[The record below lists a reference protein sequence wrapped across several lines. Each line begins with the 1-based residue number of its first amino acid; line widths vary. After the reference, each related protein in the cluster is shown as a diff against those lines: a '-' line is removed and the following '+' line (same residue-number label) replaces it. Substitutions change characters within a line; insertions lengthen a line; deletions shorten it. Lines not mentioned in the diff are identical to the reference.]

1 MNFEELQQ
9 KLKDILLPT
18 ISDNLNKGIYNF
30 LNYKKQKIKE
40 FIENQLKEKVE
51 EVFSEYKLD
60 DKDKN
65 EVFEMIYEFLSRYF
79 KEGELIP
86 LYYSPSK
93 NYNYYIPSYN
103 KEDVKLFW
111 LNQEQYYVKTYLYL
125 KDYSFKVKDYNIYFN
140 IVDFENT
147 GDINII
153 KKNNVFILT
162 NLETP
167 KNSIIK
173 NDKTLIINFSYR
185 KLTEEEEKKYNLEN
199 KKPKIKQDKI
209 NEIIYK
215 TILDNIDDK
224 QLSELLKK
232 QKGNKPLLLEH
243 ISKFVNRNL
252 KDTRDYFIH
261 KNCKQFL
268 MDQFDLFVKSKII
281 EKINI

>member
-93 NYNYYIPSYN
+93 NYNYYIPYN

-111 LNQEQYYVKTYLYL
+111 LNQEQYYVKTYMYL

-173 NDKTLIINFSYR
+173 NDKTLTINFSYR

-224 QLSELLKK
+224 QLLELLKK

>member
-173 NDKTLIINFSYR
+173 NDKTLTINFSYR